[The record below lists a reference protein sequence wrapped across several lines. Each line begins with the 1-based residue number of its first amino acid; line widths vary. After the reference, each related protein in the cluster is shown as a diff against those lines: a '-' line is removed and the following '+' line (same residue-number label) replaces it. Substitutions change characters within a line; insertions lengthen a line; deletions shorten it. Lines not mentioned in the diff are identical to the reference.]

1 MMQYQRSNKHE
12 KTREIVPQTV
22 WRSLTDN
29 QQREFLQTIE
39 RICQRLAGRVTR
51 QMEGHDETG

>member
-1 MMQYQRSNKHE
+1 MTQYQRSNTHE

-29 QQREFLQTIE
+29 QQQEFLQTIE
-39 RICQRLAGRVTR
+39 RICQQLAGRVTR
-51 QMEGHDETG
+51 KMEGHDEVG